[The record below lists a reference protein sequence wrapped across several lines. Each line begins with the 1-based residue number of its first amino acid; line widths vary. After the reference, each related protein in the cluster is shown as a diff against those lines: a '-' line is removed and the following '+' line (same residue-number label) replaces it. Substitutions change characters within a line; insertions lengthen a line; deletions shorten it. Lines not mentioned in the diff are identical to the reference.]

1 MPLSPSVIGT
11 DIITVSLLVERGR
24 LAFFA
29 EATGQA
35 DPIYSDVSA
44 ARAAGHRD
52 LPVPPTFL
60 FGLKLD
66 VPAPFQWM
74 LDLGVDLRF
83 VLHGTQRFT
92 YSSLAYAGDTLTF
105 VSRIAN
111 VFDKRGGALEFLVVE
126 TAVTRDGEPIAV
138 LEETIVVR
146 HPELEAAR

>member
-1 MPLSPSVIGT
+1 MPIPATAVGT
-11 DIITVSLLVERGR
+11 ALPGHTTRIERGR

-29 EATGQA
+29 EATGQH
-35 DPIYSDVSA
+35 DPIYTDVDA

-66 VPAPFQWM
+66 APAPFEWM
-74 LDLGVDLRF
+74 TDLGVDLRH

-92 YSSLAYAGDTLTF
+92 YQAVAYAGDVVTF
-105 VSRIAN
+105 QPRIAR
-111 VFDKRGGALEFLVVE
+111 VFDKRGGALEFIVLE
-126 TAVTRDGEPIAV
+126 TAVTRDGAGLAT

-146 HPELEAAR
+146 HPELEVAR